1 MQQEDLCLE
10 TTLRLDIATPYRT
23 YLPGDYNEEGKG
35 HPLLLFLHGA
45 GERGSDLEIMARI
58 GLPNYIEG
66 GAELPFVTICPQCP
80 NGEVWDVHAL
90 IALLDEV
97 VGNYNIDLTRIY
109 ATGLSMGGG
118 GVWELA
124 NKIADRLAAII
135 PICGRLSLINPHKLK
150 DLPVWCFHGEKD
162 SVVPVV
168 DSERMA
174 MMLRNVG
181 CDVRLTTYPDTDH
194 DSWTETY
201 NNLEIY
207 DCLLSHQNISS

>member
-1 MQQEDLCLE
+1 MQQENLCYE
-10 TTLRLDIATPYRT
+10 TTLRLDIAIPYRA
-23 YLPGDYNEEGKG
+23 YLPNNYSEKG
-35 HPLLLFLHGA
+35 NGYPLLLFLHGA
-45 GERGSDLEIMARI
+45 GERGLDLEVMARI
-58 GLPNYIEG
+58 GLPNYIER
-66 GAELPFVTICPQCP
+66 GAELPFVLICPQCP

-97 VGNYNIDLTRIY
+97 VGNYNIDLSRIY

-135 PICGRLSLINPHKLK
+135 PICGRLALINPQNLR

-162 SVVPVV
+162 SIVPIV
-168 DSERMA
+168 DSERMV
-174 MMLRNVG
+174 MMLRKAG
-181 CDVRLTTYPDTDH
+181 CDVKLTTYPNTDH

-201 NNLEIY
+201 NNPEIY
-207 DCLLSHQNISS
+207 EWLLSHQNILS